1 MKINNILII
10 TMGSVFSLKNII
22 PINITKSI
30 VKPFTI
36 GKVTE
41 TFEDLNT

>member
-30 VKPFTI
+30 VRAFII
-36 GKVTE
+36 GNVIE